1 VPEHIR
7 EIVENQKPGVPI
19 NPLENESF
27 DLPLSINEKGYPLG
41 ASENTI
47 VTNQVKIGEPTKFKM
62 LFYEQ
67 QDLEHVSMYM
77 NLRDGKR
84 SDQSDAFIIYEKRK
98 PMEIVDKNGFFG
110 DINFEIIEG
119 EDNKKFAVFE
129 ISFMKAMETSDLVFK
144 AWDFNRRGVAVLVH
158 DAIKAGELPSENE
171 IEEVVNET
179 PDENA
184 SNEKPPVPEWVKS
197 NAKWWGDD
205 QIDDKAF
212 TNGIAFLI
220 SEKIIDVPVG
230 PNVSEVK
237 KEGAEL
243 LEEEVEVKV
252 PDWVKSN
259 AKWWG
264 DDQIDEETFLAAIEY
279 LVKHEII
286 TVS

>member
-1 VPEHIR
+1 VPDHIR
-7 EIVENQKPGVPI
+7 EIIENQKPGVPI

-47 VTNQVKIGEPTKFKM
+47 VTNKINLEEPIKFKM

-67 QDLEHVSMYM
+67 SDLEHVSIYM

-84 SDQSDAFIIYEKRK
+84 SHESDAYILYEKRK

-119 EDNKKFAVFE
+119 EDNKKFAIFE
-129 ISFMKAMETSDLVFK
+129 INFIKPMETSDIVFK
-144 AWDFNRRGVAVLVH
+144 AWDFDRRGVAVLVH
-158 DAIKAGELPSENE
+158 DAIKVGELPSENK
-171 IEEVVNET
+171 IEETVEET
-179 PDENA
+179 LDGI
-184 SNEKPPVPEWVKS
+184 SNKKPVPDWVKS
-197 NAKWWGDD
+197 NAKWWSDG
-205 QIDDKAF
+205 QIDDKTF
-212 TNGIAFLI
+212 TNGIGFLI

-230 PNVSEVK
+230 LNVSVVK
-237 KEGAEL
+237 DDDSEII
-243 LEEEVEVKV
+243 EEEVEEIKV
-252 PDWVKSN
+252 PDWIKNN

-264 DDQIDEETFLAAIEY
+264 DDQIDEETFLSSIEY
-279 LVKHEII
+279 LVKQGII